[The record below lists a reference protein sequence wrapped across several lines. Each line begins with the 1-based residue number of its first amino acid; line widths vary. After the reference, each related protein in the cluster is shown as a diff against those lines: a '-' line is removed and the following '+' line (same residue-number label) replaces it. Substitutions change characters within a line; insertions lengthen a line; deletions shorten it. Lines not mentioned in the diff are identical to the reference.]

1 MAQYWKDDRPSLE
14 VDNDDSVRESVGLGE
29 IIACVA
35 TGVRQRA
42 TQSPPPTR
50 PPPTPPPVPQGLQL
64 AGREA
69 SGSLIALAL

>member
-1 MAQYWKDDRPSLE
+1 MARYWKDDRPSLE
-14 VDNDDSVRESVGLGE
+14 VDNDDSVRESVLLGE

-42 TQSPPPTR
+42 TQSPPPH
-50 PPPTPPPVPQGLQL
+50 PPPPAPQGLQL